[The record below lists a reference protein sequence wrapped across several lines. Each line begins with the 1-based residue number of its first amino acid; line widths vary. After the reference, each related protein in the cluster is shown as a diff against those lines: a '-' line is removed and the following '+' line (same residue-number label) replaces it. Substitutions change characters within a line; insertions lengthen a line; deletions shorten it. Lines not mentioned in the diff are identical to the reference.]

1 MASCEPALRDD
12 LPACWSADA
21 RSIASAFRFGHS
33 VRPWNWLE
41 LGAADAE
48 KLWALLAAFVVYF
61 NRRYGERPDRR
72 IPPCWA
78 EHGPLV
84 EELTTLV
91 FARWQAFES
100 VHGSVGGAQYWHH
113 YSLPAFY
120 QRLRD
125 WLGDDLLACQQ
136 GRHRSREDPPLDL
149 TDSWSTRTETIAM
162 LDVTYRDAPS
172 ASARRR
178 DAFDREV
185 SRSPSST
192 RQTSRSTRSNPE
204 EERRD
209 DPASHQTR
217 SLDRTGSV
225 RHDVWRTLRVRRD

>member
-1 MASCEPALRDD
+1 MTNDRTWEEPEAPDPVPRGGVAIDMASCEPALRDD

-21 RSIASAFRFGHS
+21 RSIAGAFRFGDS

-61 NRRYGERPDRR
+61 NRRYAERPDRR

-149 TDSWSTRTETIAM
+149 AASWSTRTETIAM

-172 ASARRR
+172 RAPDNDETVRPRGV
-178 DAFDREV
+178 EV
-185 SRSPSST
+185 PFLDK
-192 RQTSRSTRSNPE
+192 P
-204 EERRD
+204 D
-209 DPASHQTR
+209 DPKPLIR
-217 SLDRTGSV
+217 N
-225 RHDVWRTLRVRRD
+225 RRATT